1 MKCQICKRKTDWDSS
16 IGPANFLV
24 CNSCFNKLMK
34 HDSHNFKTVFELI
47 FACGAI
53 REEVKE
59 NKKV

>member
-24 CNSCFNKLMK
+24 CNSCFNKLTK
-34 HDSHNFKTVFELI
+34 HDSHNFETVFKLI

-53 REEVKE
+53 REEVKGD
-59 NKKV
+59 KKV